1 MHWRRK
7 CILLLLDGM
16 SVSGV
21 VKSPTIIVLLLIS
34 PFMTV
39 SICLIYGGAPIW
51 RHVHICFQLLHLFL

>member
-1 MHWRRK
+1 MHLRRK

-34 PFMTV
+34 PFMAV
-39 SICLIYGGAPIW
+39 NICLIYGGAPIW
-51 RHVHICFQLLHLFL
+51 RHLHMYSQLLHLFF